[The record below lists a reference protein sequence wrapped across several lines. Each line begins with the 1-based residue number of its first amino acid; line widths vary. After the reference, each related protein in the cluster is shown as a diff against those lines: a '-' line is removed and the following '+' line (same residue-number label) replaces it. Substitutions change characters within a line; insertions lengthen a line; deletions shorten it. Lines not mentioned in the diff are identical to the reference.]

1 MGIPSCPKS
10 VDNREERPVGI
21 PLCPKSVDNREE
33 ITTSMIIESIELK
46 NYRNYDE
53 LHMDFSQGTN
63 ILYGDNAQGKTN
75 VLEAIY
81 VCATTKSHRG
91 SKDKEIIQFDRDES
105 HIKLNVRKND
115 IPYRI
120 DMHLKKNKAKG
131 VAVNGVPI
139 RKASELF
146 GIVNVVFFSPED
158 LNLIKNGP
166 AERRRFVDMELC
178 QLNKLYVHSLV
189 QYNRIVT
196 QRNKLLKDLAFRPDY
211 EETLDIWDMQL
222 VQYGKEIILYRKEF
236 VERLG
241 MIIEPIHRKLSGDKE
256 SLRILYEPDV
266 EADSFEDTLRRSRS
280 QDLKQR
286 TTLTGPHRDDLSF
299 MVNGIDIRRFGS
311 QGQQRTAALSLKL
324 AEIELVENIV
334 HDYPILLLDD
344 VLSELDNSRQN
355 QLLAGINHIQTVITC
370 TGLEDFVND
379 RFHIDKI
386 FKVINGTVDNEN

>member
-1 MGIPSCPKS
+1 M
-10 VDNREERPVGI
+10 
-21 PLCPKSVDNREE
+21 
-33 ITTSMIIESIELK
+33 MIESIELK

-91 SKDKEIIQFDRDES
+91 SKDREIIQFDRDES

-120 DMHLKKNKAKG
+120 DMHLKKNRAKG

-166 AERRRFVDMELC
+166 AERRRFIDLELC

-189 QYNRIVT
+189 QYNKIIT
-196 QRNKLLKDLAFRPDY
+196 QRNKLLKDIMFRPDY

-222 VQYGKEIILYRKEF
+222 VQYGREVIRCREAF
-236 VERLG
+236 VSQLNDLIG
-241 MIIEPIHRKLSGDKE
+241 TIHRQLSGEKE
-256 SLRILYEPDV
+256 SLHICYEPNV
-266 EADSFEDTLRRSRS
+266 TADMFEDTLRKSRPS
-280 QDLKQR
+280 DLKQR

-299 MVNGIDIRRFGS
+299 IINDIDIRRFGS

-324 AEIELVENIV
+324 AEIELVKKIV
-334 HDYPILLLDD
+334 NDYPILLLDD
-344 VLSELDNSRQN
+344 VLSELDGSRQN
-355 QLLAGINHIQTVITC
+355 HLLSGINHIQTMITC
-370 TGLEDFVND
+370 TGLEDFVNN
-379 RFHIDKI
+379 RFRIDKI
-386 FKVINGTVDNEN
+386 FKVVSGEVYSEN

>member
-1 MGIPSCPKS
+1 MF
-10 VDNREERPVGI
+10 
-21 PLCPKSVDNREE
+21 
-33 ITTSMIIESIELK
+33 IESIELK
-46 NYRNYDE
+46 NYRNYNE
-53 LHMDFSQGTN
+53 LHMDFSEGTN

-91 SKDKEIIQFDRDES
+91 SKDKDMIQFDRDES
-105 HIKLNVRKND
+105 HIKLNIRKND

-166 AERRRFVDMELC
+166 AERRRFIDMELC

-189 QYNRIVT
+189 QYNRIVV
-196 QRNKLLKDLAFRPDY
+196 QRNKLLKDMAFHPDY
-211 EETLDIWDMQL
+211 EGTLDIWDMQL
-222 VQYGKEIILYRKEF
+222 IQYGKEIIEFRKEF
-236 VERLG
+236 VDNLG
-241 MIIEPIHRKLSGDKE
+241 KIIEPIHAKLSGEKE
-256 SLRILYEPDV
+256 SLRILYEPNVQMD
-266 EADSFEDTLRRSRS
+266 AFEDTLRRSRK
-280 QDLKQR
+280 QDLKQK

-299 MVNGIDIRRFGS
+299 QVNGIDIRKFGS

-344 VLSELDNSRQN
+344 VLSELDHGRQN

-370 TGLEDFVND
+370 TGLEEFVNE
-379 RFHIDKI
+379 RFQIDKV
-386 FKVINGTVDNEN
+386 FRVISGTAGSEN